1 MNFRDC
7 LIAQF
12 AAHPSTAPQ
21 DAVKQ
26 CYQAAFGAEHL
37 LTDKSL
43 AAAYL
48 EREFND
54 TPAADVPLCEKIA
67 PDVGRINLA
76 AWKAHG
82 LPLEWLTRM
91 FIMSARPDEGGEAE
105 FEHCLSI
112 VDELVQAGD
121 APFSPAEWQE
131 YMFAYRM
138 KATHAVHHSDK
149 YRAAEHPAYRIVGRS
164 ALNALPVL
172 ERAAGIM
179 HRPGAHVIAIDG
191 RAASGK
197 TTLSLA
203 LGDILGAGVVHM
215 DDFFLPIP
223 LRTAE
228 RYAQPGGNV
237 HYERVAEEV
246 LPHLHDS
253 AEFEYRIFDCSC
265 MDYGVM
271 RNVAA
276 SEWRI
281 VEGSYSFH
289 PALGNY
295 ADLRVFCLIS
305 HEEQRARILRRNG
318 ERMARMFAER
328 WVPLEEKYF
337 KAFDTRESADIVLRT
352 DL

>member
-37 LTDKSL
+37 LTDTSL

-67 PDVGRINLA
+67 PDAGRINLA
-76 AWKAHG
+76 SWKAHG

-91 FIMSARPDEGGEAE
+91 FIMSTRPDEGGEAE

-131 YMFAYRM
+131 YMFTYRM

-197 TTLSLA
+197 SCCDLDNLKKE
-203 LGDILGAGVVHM
+203 
-215 DDFFLPIP
+215 
-223 LRTAE
+223 AE
-228 RYAQPGGNV
+228 
-237 HYERVAEEV
+237 
-246 LPHLHDS
+246 
-253 AEFEYRIFDCSC
+253 
-265 MDYGVM
+265 
-271 RNVAA
+271 
-276 SEWRI
+276 
-281 VEGSYSFH
+281 
-289 PALGNY
+289 
-295 ADLRVFCLIS
+295 
-305 HEEQRARILRRNG
+305 
-318 ERMARMFAER
+318 
-328 WVPLEEKYF
+328 
-337 KAFDTRESADIVLRT
+337 
-352 DL
+352 